1 MSIKTINV
9 GAVQNDGTGD
19 QLRDAF
25 GKVNENFAEL
35 DLLKAPKDS
44 PALTGAPTA
53 PTQAADND
61 TTRVATTAFVVG
73 QAATVAPVMAGAAA
87 VGASLRFA
95 RQDHRHPTDTTRAPL
110 ASPAFTGTPTGITK
124 THVGLGNV
132 DNTSDANKPVS
143 TAQQAALNLKA
154 PLASPVF
161 TGTAR
166 SDHLT
171 LGGTVTARLYYKNAI
186 NANVLESGIGTLTG
200 FGDSFG
206 LFVQNSTGRFDI
218 GTNGATRLTVD
229 KDGNTT
235 FSGSIRTIAYS
246 TTAAAA
252 NCVLQADGW
261 VLRSTSSARYKK
273 DVEPLDGAIAD
284 SIYSM
289 RPVWYR
295 STSEADPAAWSW
307 LGLIAEEVAA
317 VEPRLAQWSYTPE
330 DYVPGPE
337 RVVYKQIGAD
347 SEGKPV
353 YERKVYPGD
362 PVLKAGAQKVP
373 DGVQYERIV
382 VPLIACV
389 QAQRRQIEALEM
401 RVAALEVPR

>member
-1 MSIKTINV
+1 MSIKTINI

-19 QLRDAF
+19 PLRDAF

-35 DLLKAPKDS
+35 DLLKAPKNS

-53 PTQAADND
+53 PTQAADNN

-154 PLASPVF
+154 PLASPLF
-161 TGTAR
+161 TGMAR

-171 LGGTVTARLYYKNAI
+171 LGGTVSPRLYYKNEI

-206 LFVQNSTGRFDI
+206 LLVRNSTGRFDI

-229 KDGNTT
+229 KDGTTT
-235 FSGSIRTIAYS
+235 FSGPIRTIAHS

-317 VEPRLAQWSYTPE
+317 VEPRLAQWAYTPE

-337 RVVYKQIGAD
+337 RVVDEQIGVD
-347 SEGKPV
+347 SEGQPV
-353 YERKVYPGD
+353 YERKVCPGD

>member
-19 QLRDAF
+19 PLRDAF
-25 GKVNENFAEL
+25 VKVNENFAEL
-35 DLLKAPKDS
+35 KSSVGSVSAANAA
-44 PALTGAPTA
+44 ALRDRATHTGQQAIGTVAGLQSALDAKVDKVAGKGLSTEDYTTSEKNKLAGVAAGAQVNTVTSVAGKTGAVT
-53 PTQAADND
+53 
-61 TTRVATTAFVVG
+61 
-73 QAATVAPVMAGAAA
+73 
-87 VGASLRFA
+87 
-95 RQDHRHPTDTTRAPL
+95 L
-110 ASPAFTGTPTGITK
+110 AKID
-124 THVGLGNV
+124 VGLGNV

-161 TGTAR
+161 TSMAR

-171 LGGTVTARLYYKNAI
+171 LGGTVNPRLYYKNAI

-235 FSGSIRTIAYS
+235 FSGSIRTIAHS

-337 RVVYKQIGAD
+337 RVVDVQIGED
-347 SEGKPV
+347 SEGEPV